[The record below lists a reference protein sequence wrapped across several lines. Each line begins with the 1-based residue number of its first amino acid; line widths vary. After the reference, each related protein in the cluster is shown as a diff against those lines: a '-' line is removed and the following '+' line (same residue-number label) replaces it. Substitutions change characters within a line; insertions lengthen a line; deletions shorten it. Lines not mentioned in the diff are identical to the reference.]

1 MQTITNPTIAAAYSE
16 RIEKTSLWTRF
27 IQWSKDQE
35 PNRFGWTA
43 GILAGHGCIATPITL
58 FAIILSGSNL
68 AFFIAAIVAMMA
80 SLVTNLA
87 AMPTKVTIPTFFITL
102 VIDLI
107 IIASC
112 VVIGFDI
119 SGTYI

>member
-1 MQTITNPTIAAAYSE
+1 METITNPTIAAAYTE
-16 RIEKTSLWTRF
+16 RIATPSLWTRF
-27 IQWSKDQE
+27 IQWSNDQE
-35 PNRFGWTA
+35 QYRFGWTA
-43 GILAGHGCIATPITL
+43 GVLAGHGCIITPITL

-68 AFFIAAIVAMMA
+68 VFFIAAIIAMMA

-87 AMPTKVTIPTFFITL
+87 AMPTKYTIPTFFISI

-107 IIASC
+107 IIVSC

-119 SGTYI
+119 TETYI

>member
-1 MQTITNPTIAAAYSE
+1 MATITHPTFATTYTEKVI
-16 RIEKTSLWTRF
+16 KTSLVNRLINWTE
-27 IQWSKDQE
+27 DQE
-35 PNRFGWTA
+35 QYRFGWVA
-43 GILAGHGCIATPITL
+43 GILAGHGCIVTPITL

-68 AFFIAAIVAMMA
+68 VFFMAAIIAMMA

-87 AMPTKVTIPTFFITL
+87 ALPTKITIPTFFLSI

-107 IIASC
+107 IIISC
-112 VVIGFDI
+112 AVIGFDI